1 MFLFE
6 SQLYSLYAVGAGL
19 AIGLPLR
26 YFVIKGATA
35 LINRLTTRSS

>member
-26 YFVIKGATA
+26 YLVIKGTSA
-35 LINRLTTRSS
+35 LIRRLTNRSS